1 MPDMWRRMSKD
12 SGTGTSRGALDTA
25 GRDDVWVMAP
35 EGTRL
40 LADCQ
45 QQFRLCQ
52 TGQVTSEPAV
62 ATVPRA
68 RRLAPDERREEIIA
82 AAARLFE
89 QRPWSQVSTV
99 DIARE
104 AGIARGLLNHYFG
117 DKRGLYLAVVR
128 RWLLV
133 PAPQVVP
140 EDLPTALPDRVD
152 IAVGW
157 FLDSVAPQAAS
168 NYAVFGTEGVAD
180 DLEVAAIL
188 DEADDLAARR
198 TLQLVGLDDE
208 DPLSRAQVR
217 AYGGLAKATARE
229 WARRGEL
236 TREQAHRLLRDTLLF
251 LVDEVL
257 PR

>member
-1 MPDMWRRMSKD
+1 M
-12 SGTGTSRGALDTA
+12 TT
-25 GRDDVWVMAP
+25 
-35 EGTRL
+35 
-40 LADCQ
+40 
-45 QQFRLCQ
+45 
-52 TGQVTSEPAV
+52 EPATGPATGPAT

-68 RRLAPDERREEIIA
+68 RRLAPDERREEIIQ

-128 RWLLV
+128 RWLLL

-140 EDLPTALPDRVD
+140 EELPAALPDRVD

-157 FLDSVAPQAAS
+157 FLDSVASQAAS
-168 NYAVFGTEGVAD
+168 HYAVFGTEGVAD

-188 DEADDLAARR
+188 GEADDLAARR
-198 TLQLVGLDDE
+198 TLQLVGLDD
-208 DPLSRAQVR
+208 DDALARAQVR
-217 AYGGLAKATARE
+217 AFGGLAKATAKE
-229 WARRGEL
+229 WARRGAL
-236 TREQAHRLLRDTLLF
+236 TRWSSWRPCVARRRPPWRSTPTGSCARACRPTSSRCCR
-251 LVDEVL
+251 
-257 PR
+257 PRCRGRTPRVRSWPSRPWGRSPSASR